1 MFEITPEHIDRL
13 IKMWNYQWEELEKLL
28 KMKEKLTKKEL
39 ESDPELSML
48 LWKFLEYIQNKW
60 SLKNEEN
67 EQNKWSWKIYNLKN
81 IEELDSFKK
90 LSLWSKF
97 RSKIW
102 TKTRDQEFKKQKKK
116 TKQFLW
122 SNLYD

>member
-13 IKMWNYQWEELEKLL
+13 IKMWNYQWEELDKLL
-28 KMKEKLTKKEL
+28 KMKEKFTKKEL

-102 TKTRDQEFKKQKKK
+102 TKIRDQEFKKQKKR

>member
-102 TKTRDQEFKKQKKK
+102 TKTRDQEFKKPKKR

>member
-13 IKMWNYQWEELEKLL
+13 IKMWNYQWEELDKLL

>member
-13 IKMWNYQWEELEKLL
+13 IKMWNYQWEELDKLL

-102 TKTRDQEFKKQKKK
+102 TKIRDQEFKKQKKR

>member
-13 IKMWNYQWEELEKLL
+13 IKMWNYQWEELDKLL

-102 TKTRDQEFKKQKKK
+102 TKTRDQEFKKQKKR

>member
-13 IKMWNYQWEELEKLL
+13 IKMWNYQWEELDKLL

-97 RSKIW
+97 KSKIW